1 MCIRD
6 SLNTAKF
13 IQAATGQSPQFGQI
27 GIDSKGAL
35 YVPVQNLD
43 FVVKVD
49 MTYDNN
55 NNPVYG
61 GDFISQTITNSR
73 INRPSSVLIQNGKAY
88 IANRGSNVVD
98 EVNLS
103 ANISIAAGQ
112 TEASITLGAF
122 KDPWFEN
129 NEIIDIDI
137 EAISN
142 GFAGVKNDAGEV
154 ESTQTDIAEVT
165 IVEST
170 RLTLVQDSPFQGV
183 ENGKVSW
190 GDYDKDGDM
199 DLALMGSAS
208 TGTITNVY
216 INNDGVFV
224 NTNQNFTKYIGGD
237 IEFVDVDQDGFLDVA
252 VSGNAEGGIRKSELY
267 KNVLGAFFE
276 RMDDY
281 NVEGLSQTDMELSLI
296 HISEP
301 TRPY

>member
-1 MCIRD
+1 
-6 SLNTAKF
+6 
-13 IQAATGQSPQFGQI
+13 
-27 GIDSKGAL
+27 
-35 YVPVQNLD
+35 
-43 FVVKVD
+43 

-55 NNPVYG
+55 NKPVYG
-61 GDFISQTITNSR
+61 GDYVSQTITNSR
-73 INRPSSVLIQNGKAY
+73 INYPSSVLIQNGKAY
-88 IANRGSNVVD
+88 IANQGSNVVD

-103 ANISIAAGQ
+103 ANISIPAGETQ
-112 TEASITLGAF
+112 ATVTFGAF
-122 KDPWFEN
+122 KDPWFED

-137 EAISN
+137 DAISN

-154 ESTQTDIAEVT
+154 VSTQTDIAEVT

-170 RLTLVQDSPFQGV
+170 RLTLVQDAPFQGV

-237 IEFVDVDQDGFLDVA
+237 IEFVDVDQDGYLDVA
-252 VSGNAEGGIRKSELY
+252 VSGNAEGGVRKSELY

-276 RMDDY
+276 KMDDY
-281 NVEGLSQTDMELSLI
+281 NVEGLSQTDMEWGDLDNDGDPDLI
-296 HISEP
+296 MFRAFIKSQNFKLNISPNLGDFNFLKENLF
-301 TRPY
+301 YIKV